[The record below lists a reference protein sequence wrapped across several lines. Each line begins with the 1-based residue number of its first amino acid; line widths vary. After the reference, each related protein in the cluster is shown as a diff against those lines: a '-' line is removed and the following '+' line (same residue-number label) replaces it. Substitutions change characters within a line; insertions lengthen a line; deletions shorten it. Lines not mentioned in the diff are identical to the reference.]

1 MKSIPRTPPW
11 ASHDIEGVFDG
22 LTLRAPEMAY
32 DLPAG
37 GRRLIQRAEGYVATI
52 KRGEV
57 IYRDGVATGAMPGQ
71 LIRGP
76 QNI

>member
-1 MKSIPRTPPW
+1 MLADVNVI
-11 ASHDIEGVFDG
+11 DFDG

-37 GRRLIQRAEGYVATI
+37 GRRLIQRAEGYRCTI

-57 IYRDGVATGAMPGQ
+57 IYRDGEATGVLPGQ

-76 QNI
+76 QSV

>member
-1 MKSIPRTPPW
+1 MLADVNVI
-11 ASHDIEGVFDG
+11 DFDN

-37 GRRLIQRAEGYVATI
+37 GRRLIQRAEGYRVTI

-57 IYRDGVATGAMPGQ
+57 IYRDGEATGAMPGQ

-76 QNI
+76 QPI